1 MTVPP
6 PDSLIPA
13 GNSFAILALFFL
25 LAALG
30 ARLEKTRIGQRVS
43 GVMFVIA
50 FTVAL
55 ANLGVIPASAPA
67 YDAIWTYMV
76 PMAVALFLVKAD
88 LVSIVVEGGRTLVAF
103 LFGAVG
109 VMAGAWLG
117 AALLDLGP
125 HEAEYA
131 AVFSATYVG
140 GSLNFAAVAEAIGFR
155 DPTSLAAG
163 VAIDNVVGLAYLL
176 MVGAIAG
183 WSVFQLRFAW
193 RAGLLTQAATGDDGV
208 QRAPT
213 VVDLALLL
221 GLAALACAAGSA
233 MAGMLGQANYSIL
246 FITVLMVA
254 MATLGRRWLAP
265 IVGAELVATI
275 FMYLFF
281 ALLGAGANLGAM
293 LGAAPALFAYVLV
306 IFLVHI
312 AFVLAGA
319 RLCRLNYGEIVIA
332 STACIGGPSIAV
344 AYAVLFGWRRLA
356 VPAIATGVLGYV
368 LGNFVGIGIFRLL
381 ES

>member
-76 PMAVALFLVKAD
+76 PLAVALFLVKAD

-103 LFGAVG
+103 LFGAAG
-109 VMAGAWLG
+109 VMAGTWLG

-155 DPTSLAAG
+155 DATSLAAG

-176 MVGAIAG
+176 MVGALAG
-183 WSVFQLRFAW
+183 WSAFQQRFAW
-193 RAGLLTQAATGDDGV
+193 RAGLLTQTAAGDDGV

-213 VVDLALLL
+213 VVDLALVL

-233 MAGMLGQANYSIL
+233 LASMLGQANYGIL

-265 IVGAELVATI
+265 IVGAELVATL

-306 IFLVHI
+306 IFAVHI
-312 AFVLAGA
+312 VFTLAGA
-319 RLCRLNYGEIVIA
+319 RLCRLNHGEIVIA

-344 AYAVLFGWRRLA
+344 AFAVLFGWRRLA

-368 LGNFVGIGIFRLL
+368 LGNFVGIGMFNLL